1 MKLITSSI
9 AALLV
14 AGPALAGTVAYIPD
28 DTMAFTPAPA
38 STFGGAVKLGYGYN
52 MASVEDSDAPN
63 DEYTDT
69 FYFLDGTVGS
79 SFGSFGWQ
87 FDAGTEMATFTE
99 YGDFYSMTAYTA
111 HLNYDIGGYRV
122 GGFYGMG
129 QWDEIYSDDQGDMTW
144 YGLEAATEFSGI
156 LMTAHVGAAS
166 SEATHSSLD
175 FTDYMFY
182 GVQARYFVSD
192 NLMIT
197 GLLNSSMGQIHSEE
211 MTQLDY
217 SVEATMR
224 LGGSD
229 FYGSALLGGTTVDAN
244 GDGSGTEM
252 RAEIGVSY
260 LFGGDLRS
268 VYGTSTPMMEKSV
281 LTRMG
286 VNTSIYD

>member
-1 MKLITSSI
+1 MKLITSSV
-9 AALLV
+9 AALIV
-14 AGPALAGTVAYIPD
+14 AAPALAGSPAYVPDTAAVA
-28 DTMAFTPAPA
+28 TGPAYNL
-38 STFGGAVKLGYGYN
+38 GGAVTLGYGYN
-52 MASVEDSDAPN
+52 TASVANSDAPS
-63 DEYTDT
+63 DEYADT

-79 SFGSFGWQ
+79 SFGRFGWQ
-87 FDAGTEMATFTE
+87 LDAGTEQATFTE
-99 YGDFYSMTAYTA
+99 DGDFYSMTAYTG

-144 YGLEAATEFSGI
+144 YGLEVAAEFSGI

-166 SEATHSSLD
+166 SDSTHSSLN

-182 GVQARYFVSD
+182 GVQARYFVND

-211 MTQLDY
+211 MSQLDY

-224 LGGSD
+224 LGGSN
-229 FYGSALLGGTTVDAN
+229 FYGSALLGGTTVDAD
-244 GDGSGTEM
+244 GDGSGTEL